1 MREALWAEL
10 LKVRRSRLP
19 WITALAITI
28 AALVCGMFM
37 FILADPARAQAFG
50 LLGGKAQLSGAS
62 ADWHGYLTLL
72 AQAAAVGGLG
82 IYGLIAIW
90 LFGREFSDHTATDL
104 LALPTSRTALV
115 AAKFTIAAIWTLLLA
130 LLLAG
135 LGLSIGTLLALPGWS
150 APTAIDG
157 AARIVATATLTMLTT
172 TPLALAASIG
182 RGYLSAVGV
191 LFALVFA
198 AQVIAAL
205 GYGAVFPW
213 SVPALYAGIT
223 GPDQDPP
230 GPLGL
235 LLVAATAAAGAVSTA
250 AWWNRADHTRS

>member
-19 WITALAITI
+19 WITALAFTI

-37 FILADPARAQAFG
+37 FILADPARARAFG

-62 ADWHGYLTLL
+62 ADWPGYLALL
-72 AQAAAVGGLG
+72 AQAVAVGGLG
-82 IYGLIAIW
+82 IYGLIAVW

-104 LALPTSRTALV
+104 LALPTSRTAIV
-115 AAKFTIAAIWTLLLA
+115 AAKFVIAALWALLLA

-135 LGLSIGTLLALPGWS
+135 LGLLIGTLLALPGWS
-150 APTAIDG
+150 APVVG
-157 AARIVATATLTMLTT
+157 EGVARIVAAAALGALTT
-172 TPLALAASIG
+172 APLALAASVG
-182 RGYLSAVGV
+182 RGYLAAVGV
-191 LFALVFA
+191 LFGLIFA
-198 AQVIAAL
+198 AQVVAAL

-213 SVPALYAGIT
+213 SVPGLYAGIA

-230 GPLGL
+230 GLAGL
-235 LLVAATAAAGAVSTA
+235 LLVAATGAAGVVTTA
-250 AWWNRADHTRS
+250 RWWNHADHTR

>member
-1 MREALWAEL
+1 MREALWAET

-19 WITALAITI
+19 WITALAFTV

-37 FILADPARAQAFG
+37 FILADPARARAFG

-62 ADWHGYLTLL
+62 ADWPGYLALL
-72 AQAAAVGGLG
+72 AQAVAVGGLG

-104 LALPTSRTALV
+104 LALPTSRAAIV
-115 AAKFTIAAIWTLLLA
+115 AAKFTVAAIWALLLA

-135 LGLSIGTLLALPGWS
+135 LGLLIGASLALPGWS
-150 APTAIDG
+150 APIAIEG
-157 AARIVATATLTMLTT
+157 AGRIVAAAALAALTT

-182 RGYLSAVGV
+182 RGYLAAVGV

-205 GYGAVFPW
+205 GYGVVFPW
-213 SVPALYAGIT
+213 SVPGLFAGIA

-230 GPLGL
+230 GLVGL
-235 LLVAATAAAGAVSTA
+235 VLVAATGAAGAVTTA
-250 AWWNRADHTRS
+250 VWWNRADHTR

>member
-19 WITALAITI
+19 WITALAFTI

-37 FILADPARAQAFG
+37 FILADPVRARAFG

-62 ADWHGYLTLL
+62 ADWPGYLALL
-72 AQAAAVGGLG
+72 AQAVAVGGLG
-82 IYGLIAIW
+82 IYGLIAVW

-104 LALPTSRTALV
+104 LALPTSRTAVV
-115 AAKFTIAAIWTLLLA
+115 AAKFAIAALWALLLA

-135 LGLSIGTLLALPGWS
+135 LGLLIGTLLALPGWS
-150 APTAIDG
+150 GPAAG
-157 AARIVATATLTMLTT
+157 EGVARIVAAAALAALTT
-172 TPLALAASIG
+172 TPLALAASAG
-182 RGYLSAVGV
+182 RGYLAAVGV
-191 LFALVFA
+191 LFALIFA

-213 SVPALYAGIT
+213 SVPGLYTGIA

-230 GPLGL
+230 GLAGL
-235 LLVAATAAAGAVSTA
+235 LLVAATGVAGAVTTA
-250 AWWNRADHTRS
+250 LWWNRADHTR